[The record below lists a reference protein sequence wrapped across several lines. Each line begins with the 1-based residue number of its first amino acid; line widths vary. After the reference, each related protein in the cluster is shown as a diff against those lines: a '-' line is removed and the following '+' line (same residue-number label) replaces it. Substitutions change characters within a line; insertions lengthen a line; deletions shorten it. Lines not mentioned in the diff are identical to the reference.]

1 MRLNHKGFRWD
12 NAHTIHSWQMIIHTL
27 SKLLAMRGLYVS
39 GWAVWYMDLPCPQ
52 RVKQCHTKYP
62 QIPLS
67 VSVYYPA
74 ASSEVNRWKK
84 NETYMSAGFIKDD
97 VDKFL
102 LYRWLIVSATDTS
115 MLQLNG
121 LWSQMSEVV
130 GFCCFEGCMRMSGKY
145 SATSQIVTSTKDESQ
160 AWHCISILRNYT
172 VFCSRTH
179 WQREH
184 LGKITWHLGPLHGN
198 PPPCLRAFIHKPQ
211 NPCFFAHSKDL
222 FRLGLSLDL
231 FIQ

>member
-1 MRLNHKGFRWD
+1 MFLGHICATSSSWIFFFKTAEEQWVRCMRLNHKGFRWD

-27 SKLLAMRGLYVS
+27 SKLLAMRRLYVS

-84 NETYMSAGFIKDD
+84 NETYMSAGFIKDN

-130 GFCCFEGCMRMSGKY
+130 GFCCFEVVWEW
-145 SATSQIVTSTKDESQ
+145 A
-160 AWHCISILRNYT
+160 ASIL
-172 VFCSRTH
+172 
-179 WQREH
+179 Q
-184 LGKITWHLGPLHGN
+184 LLK
-198 PPPCLRAFIHKPQ
+198 
-211 NPCFFAHSKDL
+211 
-222 FRLGLSLDL
+222 
-231 FIQ
+231 